1 MLRIL
6 IADDHEVVRS
16 GLRAIVETRA
26 DWAVVAE
33 AADGKDAIA
42 KAMGTMPDV
51 CIVDYALPLVN
62 GAEVTRQIRTRTP
75 NTEVL
80 MFTMHEEETIMQQAL
95 EAGAR
100 AYLLKSDARAHLLS
114 AIEALARHEP
124 FFTAQISETLLR
136 SFLDKRTAGNGKLL
150 SPRER
155 VVIQLIAEGHS
166 NREIGSILNV
176 SVKTVEAQRAS
187 SMKKL
192 QLTSAAGLIRYA
204 IRNNLVQP

>member
-6 IADDHEVVRS
+6 IADDHEVVRA
-16 GLRAIVETRA
+16 GLRAIVETRS

-42 KAMGTMPDV
+42 KALGTKPDV
-51 CIVDYALPLVN
+51 CIVDYGLPLIN

-75 NTEVL
+75 NSEVL
-80 MFTMHEEETIMQQAL
+80 LFTMHEEETILQQAL

-124 FFTAQISETLLR
+124 FLTAQISEMLLK
-136 SFLDKRTAGNGKLL
+136 SFIDKRTAGNGKLL

-155 VVIQLIAEGHS
+155 VIVQLIAEGHS

-176 SVKTVEAQRAS
+176 SAKTVEAHRAS
-187 SMKKL
+187 AMKKL
-192 QLTSAAGLIRYA
+192 QVTSAAALIRYA
-204 IRNNLVQP
+204 VRNNLVQP

>member
-16 GLRAIVETRA
+16 GLRAIVETRS

-42 KAMGTMPDV
+42 KAFGTKPDV
-51 CIVDYALPLVN
+51 CIVDYGLPLIN
-62 GAEVTRQIRTRTP
+62 GAEVTRQIRTRAP
-75 NTEVL
+75 NSEVL
-80 MFTMHEEETIMQQAL
+80 MFTMHEAETILQQAL

-124 FFTAQISETLLR
+124 FLTAQISEMLLK
-136 SFLDKRTAGNGKLL
+136 SFIDKRTAGNGKLL

-155 VVIQLIAEGHS
+155 VVVQLIAEGHS
-166 NREIGSILNV
+166 NRQIGSILNV
-176 SVKTVEAQRAS
+176 SAKTVEAHRAS
-187 SMKKL
+187 AMKRL
-192 QLTSAAGLIRYA
+192 QVTSAAALIRYA
-204 IRNNLVQP
+204 IRNHLAQP

>member
-6 IADDHEVVRS
+6 IADDHDVVRS

-33 AADGKDAIA
+33 AADGRDAIA
-42 KAMGTMPDV
+42 KALGTKPDV
-51 CIVDYALPLVN
+51 CIVDYGLPLIN

-75 NTEVL
+75 NSEVL
-80 MFTMHEEETIMQQAL
+80 MFTMHEEETILQQAL

-124 FFTAQISETLLR
+124 FLTAQISEILLK
-136 SFLDKRTAGNGKLL
+136 SFIDKRTAGDGKLL

-155 VVIQLIAEGHS
+155 VVVQLIAEGHS

-176 SVKTVEAQRAS
+176 SAKTVEAHRAS
-187 SMKKL
+187 AMKKL
-192 QLTSAAGLIRYA
+192 QVTSAAALIRYA
-204 IRNNLVQP
+204 IRNHLAQP